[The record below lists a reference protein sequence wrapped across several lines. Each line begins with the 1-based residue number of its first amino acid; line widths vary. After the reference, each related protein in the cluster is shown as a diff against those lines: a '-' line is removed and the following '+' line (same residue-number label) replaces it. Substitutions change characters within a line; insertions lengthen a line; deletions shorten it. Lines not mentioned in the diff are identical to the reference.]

1 MPGSGL
7 GIDMELLKSFLVK
20 RGQQAADRDDQA
32 VIQTIGNVFPCGAV
46 PDANDQ
52 EDDDISDTDGNY
64 PPGFLA
70 KGLFWTICRTCP
82 SI

>member
-7 GIDMELLKSFLVK
+7 GIDMELLESFAVK
-20 RGQQAADRDDQA
+20 WGQQAADRDNQA
-32 VIQTIGNVFPCGAV
+32 VIQAVGNVFPCGAV

-52 EDDDISDTDGNY
+52 KDDDISDTDGTTR
-64 PPGFLA
+64 PVFLPKA
-70 KGLFWTICRTCP
+70 FWTICRTCP